1 MVEDALKALSAA
13 EAPPTRDRL
22 FEIAVLARIER
33 RRFHRTQVR
42 NAALALGVG
51 VILALAR
58 PSLDRLWPAQL
69 PLHAFLPAGLTLPHI
84 LPSAINT
91 NLALGM
97 VLAAACLFLPWWRL
111 RD

>member
-1 MVEDALKALSAA
+1 MVENALKALSAA
-13 EAPPTRDRL
+13 EAPPARDRL

-33 RRFHRTQVR
+33 RRFHRTLVR
-42 NAALALGVG
+42 NAALALAAAA
-51 VILALAR
+51 ILALVR
-58 PSLDRLWPAQL
+58 PGLDRLWPAEL
-69 PLHAFLPAGLTLPHI
+69 PLGAFLPGGLALRHI

-111 RD
+111 QD